1 MKIYFS
7 VFCKN
12 DLVLINKQVL
22 RGILNNYVSIYNENG
37 PKKRVKN
44 RIPKGAAIAF
54 FELVNSEGE
63 FPKPKVIKE
72 KIYSDQR
79 DICKSYRFFL
89 NKENFPDDID
99 ISEALDYFVRN
110 RILSEGI
117 DKSYYSRGDIDGKE
131 DRRLYYQFDPLATGV
146 DIFHDFDDLVDEYGN
161 KDDKRREQVL
171 YKLIDNFFDDDETKF
186 LLNSICQQN
195 SETDN
200 GFNQKVTEEIQEI
213 KRLYAYLKDKL
224 YPKPEETDCHPRI
237 KTCFGGESILGNDE
251 YQLPNVTQGRNYV
264 LIRRDFL
271 RSITESLSHDDA
283 NGSDNAKM
291 LLYLFQEL
299 DSVYYN
305 EISSKKAIH
314 LPDKLIKNAIKS
326 LEDEELIER
335 LYYLSTGHEYKPSNE
350 FRFHDNYSEYCHH
363 DEGDDGDTILDILA
377 ILEMFHRKYD
387 ISPEKYRALYYEEI
401 DDIKSQHEKI
411 ENLYKEEE
419 DICRSILAGDLSD
432 EMKDYLE
439 LKLELNDMSMSD
451 LSDIAKKFFD
461 TNPKEIKENIKKNLL
476 EESDYE
482 IDPDTYQAYWVRMEL
497 RNIFR
502 KNGDIPLFEAV
513 EKLPEPYNSL
523 PLSYLRY
530 CLGLS

>member
-22 RGILNNYVSIYNENG
+22 RKILDNYVSIYNENG

-79 DICKSYRFFL
+79 DICKYYRFFL
-89 NKENFPDDID
+89 NKEDFPDDID
-99 ISEALDYFVRN
+99 ISKALDYFVRN
-110 RILSEGI
+110 GILIEGI
-117 DKSYYSRGDIDGKE
+117 DESYYSRGDIDGKE
-131 DRRLYYQFDPLATGV
+131 DRRLYYQFHPLATGV
-146 DIFHDFDDLVDEYGN
+146 DIFHDFDDLVDEHGN
-161 KDDKRREQVL
+161 KDDKRCEQVL
-171 YKLIDNFFDDDETKF
+171 YKLIDNFYDDETKF

-195 SETDN
+195 SEN
-200 GFNQKVTEEIQEI
+200 GFNQKVIDEKQEI
-213 KRLYAYLKDKL
+213 ESLYAYLK
-224 YPKPEETDCHPRI
+224 
-237 KTCFGGESILGNDE
+237 SILGNDE

-283 NGSDNAKM
+283 NGSGNAKM

-305 EISSKKAIH
+305 EIISKKAIH
-314 LPDKLIKNAIKS
+314 LPDKLIKNAIES

-335 LYYLSTGHEYKPSNE
+335 LYKSSNE

-363 DEGDDGDTILDILA
+363 DEGDDGYTILD
-377 ILEMFHRKYD
+377 ILEMFHRKHD

-432 EMKDYLE
+432 KMKDYLE
-439 LKLELNDMSMSD
+439 IKLELNDMSMSD

-497 RNIFR
+497 INIFR
-502 KNGDIPLFEAV
+502 KNGDIPLCEAV

-530 CLGLS
+530 CLS

>member
-22 RGILNNYVSIYNENG
+22 REILDNYVSIYNENG

-63 FPKPKVIKE
+63 FPKPKKVIKE
-72 KIYSDQR
+72 RIYSDQR
-79 DICKSYRFFL
+79 DICKYYRFFL
-89 NKENFPDDID
+89 NKEDFPDDID

-110 RILSEGI
+110 RILIEGI
-117 DKSYYSRGDIDGKE
+117 DESYYSRDDIDGKE
-131 DRRLYYQFDPLATGV
+131 DRRLYYQFNPLATGV

-171 YKLIDNFFDDDETKF
+171 YKLIDNFFKDDETVF

-200 GFNQKVTEEIQEI
+200 GFNQKVIAENQEI
-213 KRLYAYLKDKL
+213 NSLYDYLK
-224 YPKPEETDCHPRI
+224 
-237 KTCFGGESILGNDE
+237 SILGNDE

-305 EISSKKAIH
+305 EISNKKAIH
-314 LPDKLIKNAIKS
+314 LPDKLIKNAIES
-326 LEDEELIER
+326 LEDKELIER
-335 LYYLSTGHEYKPSNE
+335 LYKSSNE

-363 DEGDDGDTILDILA
+363 DEGDDGYTILD
-377 ILEMFHRKYD
+377 ILEMFHRKHD

-432 EMKDYLE
+432 KMKDYLE

-502 KNGDIPLFEAV
+502 KNGDIPLFKAV

-530 CLGLS
+530 CLS

>member
-22 RGILNNYVSIYNENG
+22 REILYKYMSIHDENG

-54 FELVNSEGE
+54 FKLVNSEGE

-72 KIYSDQR
+72 TIYSNQR
-79 DICKSYRFFL
+79 DICNDYRFFL
-89 NKENFPDDID
+89 NKEDFPDDID
-99 ISEALDYFVRN
+99 ISEALDFFVRN
-110 RILSEGI
+110 EILIEDI
-117 DKSYYSRGDIDGKE
+117 DESYYLGGDIDWKE
-131 DRRLYYQFDPLATGV
+131 DRRLYYQFHPLATGV

-171 YKLIDNFFDDDETKF
+171 YKLIDNFFYDDETVF
-186 LLNSICQQN
+186 LLKSICQQN

-200 GFNQKVTEEIQEI
+200 GFNQKVIDEIQEI
-213 KRLYAYLKDKL
+213 NSLYDYLDDKL
-224 YPKPEETDCHPRI
+224 YPE
-237 KTCFGGESILGNDE
+237 FGGESILGNDE

-271 RSITESLSHDDA
+271 GSIIKSLSHDDA

-305 EISSKKAIH
+305 EIGSNKAIR

-326 LEDEELIER
+326 LKEEKLIEQP
-335 LYYLSTGHEYKPSNE
+335 YLSTGHE

-363 DEGDDGDTILDILA
+363 DEGDDGDTILPILD
-377 ILEMFHRKYD
+377 ILEMFHRKHD
-387 ISPEKYRALYYEEI
+387 ISPKEYRGLYYDKIE
-401 DDIKSQHEKI
+401 DIK
-411 ENLYKEEE
+411 
-419 DICRSILAGDLSD
+419 
-432 EMKDYLE
+432 
-439 LKLELNDMSMSD
+439 SD

-461 TNPKEIKENIKKNLL
+461 TTPKEIKENIKKYLL

-513 EKLPEPYNSL
+513 EKLPEPYNRL

-530 CLGLS
+530 CLS

>member
-22 RGILNNYVSIYNENG
+22 REILRKYVSIYDENG

-54 FELVNSEGE
+54 FELVNYEGE
-63 FPKPKVIKE
+63 FPKPKKVIKE
-72 KIYSDQR
+72 RIYSDQR
-79 DICKSYRFFL
+79 DICKYYRFFL
-89 NKENFPDDID
+89 NKEDFPDDID

-110 RILSEGI
+110 GILSEGI
-117 DKSYYSRGDIDGKE
+117 DKSYYSRDDIDGKE

-171 YKLIDNFFDDDETKF
+171 YKLIDNFFNDDETVF

-195 SETDN
+195 SETD
-200 GFNQKVTEEIQEI
+200 IQEI
-213 KRLYAYLKDKL
+213 NSLYKYLDDKL
-224 YPKPEETDCHPRI
+224 YPKPEETDCHPRT

-271 RSITESLSHDDA
+271 RSITESLRHDDA

-314 LPDKLIKNAIKS
+314 LPDKLIKNAIES

-335 LYYLSTGHEYKPSNE
+335 LYLSTGHGYRPSNE

-363 DEGDDGDTILDILA
+363 DEGDDGYTILD
-377 ILEMFHRKYD
+377 ILEMFHRKHD

-432 EMKDYLE
+432 KMKDY
-439 LKLELNDMSMSD
+439 LELNDMSMSD

-502 KNGDIPLFEAV
+502 KNGDIPLFKAV

-530 CLGLS
+530 CLS

>member
-22 RGILNNYVSIYNENG
+22 REILDKYVSIHNENG
-37 PKKRVKN
+37 LKKRVKN

-54 FELVNSEGE
+54 FNLVNSEGE

-72 KIYSDQR
+72 TIYSNQR
-79 DICKSYRFFL
+79 DICNDYRFFL
-89 NKENFPDDID
+89 NKEDFPDDID
-99 ISEALDYFVRN
+99 ISEALDWFVKN
-110 RILSEGI
+110 KILIKKI
-117 DKSYYSRGDIDGKE
+117 DKSYYSRDIDGEE
-131 DRRLYYQFDPLATGV
+131 DRRWYYKFNPLATGV
-146 DIFHDFDDLVDEYGN
+146 DIFHDFDDLVDEHGN

-171 YKLIDNFFDDDETKF
+171 YKLIDNFFYDDETVF
-186 LLNSICQQN
+186 LLKSICQQN

-200 GFNQKVTEEIQEI
+200 GFNQKVIDEIQEI
-213 KRLYAYLKDKL
+213 NSLYDYLDDKL
-224 YPKPEETDCHPRI
+224 YPEPEETDCHPRI
-237 KTCFGGESILGNDE
+237 KTGFGVESILGDDE

-271 RSITESLSHDDA
+271 GSITNSLSHDDA

-305 EISSKKAIH
+305 EISSNKAIP
-314 LPDKLIKNAIKS
+314 LRDKVIKNALKS
-326 LEDEELIER
+326 LEEEELIEQ
-335 LYYLSTGHEYKPSNE
+335 LYWSTRHGHKASNE

-363 DEGDDGDTILDILA
+363 DEGDDEDTILPILD
-377 ILEMFHRKYD
+377 ILEMFHRKHD
-387 ISPEKYRALYYEEI
+387 ISPKDYRGLYDDKIE
-401 DDIKSQHEKI
+401 DIKSQHEKI

-439 LKLELNDMSMSD
+439 LNDMSMSD

-461 TNPKEIKENIKKNLL
+461 TNPKEIKEKIKKHLL

-513 EKLPEPYNSL
+513 EKLPEPYNRL

-530 CLGLS
+530 CLS

>member
-22 RGILNNYVSIYNENG
+22 REILDKYVSIYNENG
-37 PKKRVKN
+37 LKKRVKN

-54 FELVNSEGE
+54 FNLVNSEGE

-72 KIYSDQR
+72 TIYSDQR
-79 DICKSYRFFL
+79 DICNSYRFFL
-89 NKENFPDDID
+89 NKEDFPDDID
-99 ISEALDYFVRN
+99 ISEALDYFVKN
-110 RILSEGI
+110 RILIKDI
-117 DKSYYSRGDIDGKE
+117 DKSYYLRDDIDGEE
-131 DRRLYYQFDPLATGV
+131 DRRWYYKFNPLATGV
-146 DIFHDFDDLVDEYGN
+146 DIFHDFDDLVDEHGN

-171 YKLIDNFFDDDETKF
+171 YKLIDNFFYDDETVF
-186 LLNSICQQN
+186 LLKSICQQN

-200 GFNQKVTEEIQEI
+200 GFNQKVIDEIQEI
-213 KRLYAYLKDKL
+213 NSLYDYLDDKL
-224 YPKPEETDCHPRI
+224 HPE
-237 KTCFGGESILGNDE
+237 FGGESILGNDE

-271 RSITESLSHDDA
+271 GSITKSLSHDDV

-305 EISSKKAIH
+305 EISSNKAIY
-314 LPDKLIKNAIKS
+314 LPDKLIKNARKS
-326 LEDEELIER
+326 LEKEELIEQ
-335 LYYLSTGHEYKPSNE
+335 LYWSTRHGHKASNE

-363 DEGDDGDTILDILA
+363 DEGDDGDTILPIID
-377 ILEMFHRKYD
+377 ILEMFHRKHD
-387 ISPEKYRALYYEEI
+387 IRPEKYRALYN
-401 DDIKSQHEKI
+401 EKI
-411 ENLYKEEE
+411 E
-419 DICRSILAGDLSD
+419 DI
-432 EMKDYLE
+432 K
-439 LKLELNDMSMSD
+439 SD

-497 RNIFR
+497 IDIFR

-513 EKLPEPYNSL
+513 EKLPEPYNRL

-530 CLGLS
+530 CLS

>member
-22 RGILNNYVSIYNENG
+22 RKILDNYVSIYNENG

-79 DICKSYRFFL
+79 DICKYYRFFL
-89 NKENFPDDID
+89 NKEDFPDDID

-110 RILSEGI
+110 RILIEGI
-117 DKSYYSRGDIDGKE
+117 DKSYYSRDDIEGKE
-131 DRRLYYQFDPLATGV
+131 DRRLYYRFQPLATGV
-146 DIFHDFDDLVDEYGN
+146 DIFHDFDDLVDEHGN

-171 YKLIDNFFDDDETKF
+171 YKLIDNFFYDFFYDDETIF
-186 LLNSICQQN
+186 LLKSICQQ
-195 SETDN
+195 
-200 GFNQKVTEEIQEI
+200 KEEIQKI
-213 KRLYAYLKDKL
+213 KSLYYYLK
-224 YPKPEETDCHPRI
+224 
-237 KTCFGGESILGNDE
+237 SILGNDE

-271 RSITESLSHDDA
+271 RSITESLRHDDA

-314 LPDKLIKNAIKS
+314 LPDKLIKNAIES

-335 LYYLSTGHEYKPSNE
+335 LYLSTGHGYRPSNE

-363 DEGDDGDTILDILA
+363 DEGDDGYTILD
-377 ILEMFHRKYD
+377 ILEMFHRKHD

-419 DICRSILAGDLSD
+419 DICRSILTGDLSD
-432 EMKDYLE
+432 KMKDYLE

-502 KNGDIPLFEAV
+502 KNGDIPLFKAV

-530 CLGLS
+530 CLS